1 MKMQNFFPFLF
12 LANKEVNPSGD
23 LTVFGMMAKHRTTGE
38 PVLWPLFA
46 LNYQSTANEPVLAS
60 PSDLRV
66 ATEEG
71 VTRFTAEQP
80 VSLYVWDMAG
90 TQLYASTATA
100 TEHVVS
106 VEGTVL
112 VAATFEDGRVWI
124 QKLYL

>member
-1 MKMQNFFPFLF
+1 M
-12 LANKEVNPSGD
+12 
-23 LTVFGMMAKHRTTGE
+23 
-38 PVLWPLFA
+38 LWPLFA

-80 VSLYVWDMAG
+80 VSLYVWDMSG
-90 TQLYASTATA
+90 TQLYASTVTA